1 MNKRIIYTFIQ
12 SENMGINPKN
22 IINILSERFSN
33 YTTDTQ
39 VNTDEKTL
47 AKNLI
52 EIVENAVYN
61 KVEFIDDLQI
71 DQVADENECV
81 ESDSMKR
88 VRMSTIANLQY
99 L

>member
-1 MNKRIIYTFIQ
+1 
-12 SENMGINPKN
+12 MGINPKN
-22 IINILSERFSN
+22 IINILSERFCN

-81 ESDSMKR
+81 ETDSDEESADEQDCKL
-88 VRMSTIANLQY
+88 TIPLSAGQI
-99 L
+99 